1 MVPITSS
8 ISMENLDSRTLDEQE
23 TCLEQKRSRRLERL
37 LPMRRLG
44 EYLEDLSYC
53 PLHVVVDDDVV
64 EQLGGRRQLLLGDP
78 QFRLD
83 VFRGGV
89 GALFQPTAQI
99 VHRRWGD
106 EDHQGVGD

>member
-44 EYLEDLSYC
+44 EYLVDLSHC
-53 PLHVVVDDDVV
+53 PLHVVVDDDVSNSPGAS
-64 EQLGGRRQLLLGDP
+64 GGSPPGNRPFGLMASREASARFSQRR
-78 QFRLD
+78 
-83 VFRGGV
+83 
-89 GALFQPTAQI
+89 
-99 VHRRWGD
+99 RRSAIDG
-106 EDHQGVGD
+106 